1 MKMVEDIHDPRPD
14 NHYQHSAM
22 DNLSD
27 LLDTCE
33 EGLCI
38 SLLLKEF
45 VN

>member
-1 MKMVEDIHDPRPD
+1 MVEDIHDPRPD

-27 LLDTCE
+27 LLDIFE
-33 EGLCI
+33 EGLCA
-38 SLLLKEF
+38 SPLLEEEF